1 MSLST
6 RILSAIGLLGLI
18 LAAVL
23 IADFVPA
30 WQRANQAHRHHTLNV
45 VSAGLV
51 EAAGALAIERGLTN
65 GILAAPA
72 SATPEIEAKIAA
84 SRVKASEALAKSLAL
99 LPGGPMPQLTES
111 VVRLDAL
118 RSAVAQPGPTTGTA
132 APTPATWFAGATA
145 AIDAIV
151 AQRRRVDV
159 AAGTE
164 PVATQL
170 IALRDRLAEM
180 SEFAGRLRGSVN
192 GLISRG
198 GHASGPEAQAIGVL
212 KGRIDSAWTSI
223 EARLDSYPDAIR
235 QDVQVAGHAWTDD
248 FGPTLRSVMQAAAE
262 GRDWPLPAGDWFR
275 QATSAIDVLL
285 QTQARSGTAVDAAL
299 QAERDQGEQA
309 VLLAAICLA
318 AAIGV
323 VLATAWFVRRRVVAP
338 LRQVIGVINRLA
350 ADDLEVEPPEVTSS
364 NEIGQLCAA
373 TVRFRDTAREA
384 KVLGARQIA
393 LTEQALRARTEAM
406 REVGTMIEEVSE
418 QAIATV
424 KESAGRVARLAE
436 QVHETTGVIRT
447 EAHSAAAEAGR
458 VRDSSQEAAAGAKEL
473 DAAIREIAMQM
484 SRAALTTRS
493 AVTQAEAAR
502 ATFDALAANVGEI
515 DEVAGLIGQIA
526 SQTNLLALNATIEAA
541 RAGEAGKGFAVVAGE
556 VKALAQQT
564 AQSSQRISQRIG
576 AIEPVT
582 LEALSAMDA
591 IRRSVGEIDMIAS
604 AVAAAVEQQSAG
616 VAAVARGVGTSS
628 QAAGQVN
635 NRMDSVAADTG
646 QCELAASDM
655 AEVARAIETAVKGLK
670 GTLVQLMRT
679 RVAELDRR
687 TEARFPTTMSGQ
699 LEVNGISCAG
709 TIADVS
715 RGGAR
720 FSAAGPLTV
729 SAGDMAFLTGDRLH
743 RCRVKVVLQRGEVVH
758 LAMAAQTD
766 AEHAALAAAVDRLAS
781 RAA

>member
-6 RILSAIGLLGLI
+6 RILFAIGLLGLI

-23 IADFVPA
+23 IADFVPQ
-30 WQRANQAHRHHTLNV
+30 WQRADQAQRHHTLNV

-51 EAAGALAIERGLTN
+51 ESAGALATERGLTN

-72 SATPEIEAKIAA
+72 SATPEIEAKIVA
-84 SRVKASEALAKSLAL
+84 SRFKATEALAKSLAL
-99 LPGGPMPQLTES
+99 LPDGPTAQLTES
-111 VVRLDAL
+111 LVRLDAL
-118 RSAVAQPGPTTGTA
+118 RGAVAQSGSAIGA
-132 APTPATWFAGATA
+132 ASPTPAAWFAGATA
-145 AIDAIV
+145 AIDAVV
-151 AQRRRVDV
+151 AQRRRIDV

-164 PVATQL
+164 PMATQL

-198 GHASGPEAQAIGVL
+198 GHASGQEAQAIGVL

-223 EARLDSYPDAIR
+223 EARLDSYPDVIR
-235 QDVQVAGHAWTDD
+235 QDVQAAGHAWTDD
-248 FGPTLRSVMQAAAE
+248 FGPTVRSVMQAAAE

-275 QATSAIDVLL
+275 QATGAIDVLL
-285 QTQARSGTAVDAAL
+285 KAQAQSGIAVDAAL
-299 QAERDQGEQA
+299 QTERDQGEHA
-309 VLLAAICLA
+309 VLLAGICLVT
-318 AAIGV
+318 AIGV

-338 LRQVIGVINRLA
+338 LREVIGVINRLA
-350 ADDLEVEPPEVTSS
+350 ADDLDAEPPAVTSS
-364 NEIGQLCAA
+364 NEIGQLCRA

-384 KVLGARQIA
+384 KLLTERQVE
-393 LTEQALRARTEAM
+393 LTEQAMRARTEAM

-447 EAHSAAAEAGR
+447 DAQGAATESSR
-458 VRDSSQEAAAGAKEL
+458 VRDSSREAAEGAKEL
-473 DAAIREIAMQM
+473 EAAIREIAMQM
-484 SRAALTTRS
+484 GRAALTTRS
-493 AVTQAEAAR
+493 AVEQAASAR

-564 AQSSQRISQRIG
+564 ALSSQRISQRIG

-591 IRRSVGEIDMIAS
+591 IRRSVGEIDMISS

-616 VAAVARGVGTSS
+616 VAAVARGVAVSS

-646 QCELAASDM
+646 HCELAASDM
-655 AEVARAIETAVKGLK
+655 SQVARGIETAVNGLK

-687 TEARFPTTMSGQ
+687 TEARFPTAMPGQ
-699 LEVNGISCAG
+699 LEVNGITCAG
-709 TIADVS
+709 TVADIS

-729 SAGDMAFLTGDRLH
+729 SVGDMAFLSGERLP
-743 RCRVKVVLQRGEVVH
+743 RCRVKVVLQRGELVH

-766 AEHAALAAAVDRLAS
+766 AERAALASAVERLGSWAA
-781 RAA
+781 